1 MFFWENIHLFLF
13 FSEKLLYIEKLNH
26 FLGNES
32 LIVRK
37 TNKSIAK
44 RFKVTASG
52 KILRRTSGFRHF
64 LRNKTVKQ
72 RRSAR
77 QDQPVSPGF
86 SRRIRKAIAAGL

>member
-1 MFFWENIHLFLF
+1 M
-13 FSEKLLYIEKLNH
+13 
-26 FLGNES
+26 
-32 LIVRK
+32 RK

-52 KILRRTSGFRHF
+52 KILRRTAGFRHF

-77 QDQPVSPGF
+77 QDQSVSIGF
-86 SRRIRKAIAAGL
+86 SKRIWKAIAVGV